1 MLESS
6 ILSIVMGPLGASKS
20 RRRHDSKELLPL
32 SLRSQN
38 PIFSLVCMNRVVLSR
53 ASIGDV

>member
-32 SLRSQN
+32 PLRSQN
-38 PIFSLVCMNRVVLSR
+38 PIFSPAWMKRVVLSR
-53 ASIGDV
+53 ASVGDV